1 MTCNFSLAKSV
12 RALSFFSPRN
22 LLSYVTFTHPMQ
34 VQFQLYLQDA
44 EKQYTFSHRFSTTLH
59 NSYKKLFFPSIFKG
73 FSPKTTIF
81 LGFSKNKICKVNS
94 DFFRFCH
101 KNAEGPWYRTPQ
113 RGQNWKFIGVFPQ
126 SFPATWTAELS
137 VVEVASVSSST
148 TKSLAVA

>member
-81 LGFSKNKICKVNS
+81 LGFSKNKICAGRTGNLLV
-94 DFFRFCH
+94 FFLNHSPPLGR
-101 KNAEGPWYRTPQ
+101 
-113 RGQNWKFIGVFPQ
+113 QNCLLWKLPPCLPPRRSHWRWPDSPGRWHRWPGRCLHP
-126 SFPATWTAELS
+126 PASGRW
-137 VVEVASVSSST
+137 
-148 TKSLAVA
+148 